1 MARHSK
7 MINQIIPLIPFIKD
21 ELLNCSLIAS
31 YFWKQGSYIELSY
44 LVTLDDWEQ
53 SILLD
58 SDNYQSTRFE
68 IFFSI
73 PESTAY
79 WQLSF
84 TYNGSYSLHY
94 FSDYRKGK
102 RKIVSIESQLVN
114 FSIAKDQFR
123 VTISIDPKGW
133 LPDSSPLEI
142 SLAAILD
149 INGKGLSY
157 WSNHHNENKVDF
169 HSRDNFFTP

>member
-1 MARHSK
+1 
-7 MINQIIPLIPFIKD
+7 MINQIIPLIPFVKE
-21 ELLNCSLIAS
+21 ELLHCSVIAS
-31 YFWKQGSYIELSY
+31 YFWKEGCFIELSY
-44 LVTLDDWEQ
+44 LVSLDDWEQ

-58 SDNYQSTRFE
+58 SDNYESTSFE

-79 WQLSF
+79 WQHSF
-84 TYNGSYSLHY
+84 NYNGSYSLHY

-102 RKIVSIESQLVN
+102 QKLANIKSQLVD
-114 FSIAKDQFR
+114 FSMAKDHFR
-123 VTISIDPKGW
+123 LTISIDPKGW

-142 SLAAILD
+142 SIATILD
-149 INGKGLSY
+149 IKDKGLSY

-169 HSRDNFFTP
+169 HSRANFFTP